1 MIMSQRKQ
9 KALIVAGLMFIG
21 AISRAPTVSLGPLFP
36 EIKESLQINYGIIGL
51 IMTIPVIAL
60 GVSSIPVSTLINRK
74 GLSFSIILGLAIYGL
89 SLPIRSFMGFFGLF
103 TGTFLV
109 GLGMAFTNIL
119 SSVIIKEHFPLKI
132 GIMTGLYT
140 TVMYLFSALSS
151 AVAVPLS
158 DAFNSWQV
166 SLSLWFP
173 LIVFTLLLWVYQI
186 KRGSNINYEVTTAT
200 FKEAMG
206 LIRIPLV
213 RWITVLMASQSI
225 IYFCTLSYMPAIM
238 QEAGFSGETAGLMA
252 SVVQLSG
259 IPSAL
264 LSGAVVYK
272 FKKQQL
278 PCVFVAFTF
287 LIATLLMIYSRSLF
301 GFFLCSLFMGFSMAA
316 SYTLYLCILTLR
328 SKNSSQAGMVAG
340 ATSLFGYLI
349 TSLGPT
355 IMGFAY
361 NLFSSFTLPL
371 YGLVI
376 CAFFYGLSGIK
387 SGKDM
392 VMD

>member
-1 MIMSQRKQ
+1 
-9 KALIVAGLMFIG
+9 
-21 AISRAPTVSLGPLFP
+21 
-36 EIKESLQINYGIIGL
+36 
-51 IMTIPVIAL
+51 
-60 GVSSIPVSTLINRK
+60 
-74 GLSFSIILGLAIYGL
+74 
-89 SLPIRSFMGFFGLF
+89 
-103 TGTFLV
+103 
-109 GLGMAFTNIL
+109 
-119 SSVIIKEHFPLKI
+119 
-132 GIMTGLYT
+132 MTGLYT

-151 AVAVPLS
+151 ALAVPLS

-252 SVVQLSG
+252 GVVQLSG

-287 LIATLLMIYSRSLF
+287 LVATLLMIYSRSLF

-328 SKNSSQAGMVAG
+328 SKNSSQDRKS
-340 ATSLFGYLI
+340 TRL
-349 TSLGPT
+349 
-355 IMGFAY
+355 
-361 NLFSSFTLPL
+361 NSSHEFVSRMPSS
-371 YGLVI
+371 
-376 CAFFYGLSGIK
+376 A
-387 SGKDM
+387 
-392 VMD
+392 